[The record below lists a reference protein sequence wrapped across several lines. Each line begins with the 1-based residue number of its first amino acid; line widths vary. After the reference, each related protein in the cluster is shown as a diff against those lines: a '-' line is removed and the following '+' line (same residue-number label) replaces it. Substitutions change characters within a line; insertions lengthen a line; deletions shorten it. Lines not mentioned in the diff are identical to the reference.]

1 MCKSRSENAPHIFSV
16 ADSAYQD
23 MLHHEEVQHVIFA
36 GESYSGKTTNA
47 KLVLDHLFI
56 LGEGNKG
63 VSDRLRQ
70 AQKVVNVLV
79 NAGTPL
85 NPDSTRCALET
96 QVTFGS
102 TGKLSGAIFWV
113 YLLEKLRVSTT
124 DM

>member
-1 MCKSRSENAPHIFSV
+1 M

-23 MLHHEEVQHVIFA
+23 MLHHEEVQHIIFG

-47 KLVLDHLFI
+47 KLVIDHLFI

-63 VSDRLRQ
+63 VSDRLRH
-70 AQKVVNVLV
+70 AKNAVNVLV

-85 NPDSTRCALET
+85 NPDSTRCALDT
-96 QVTFGS
+96 QMTFGS

-113 YLLEKLRVSTT
+113 YLLEKLRVSST